1 VTRERGILRRSSF
14 FYLGCVY
21 VCVRQ
26 QNSRPY
32 GQNNSKRP
40 GAARLL
46 DPLVFSIDLANSP
59 PPGAFYCFGRQGW
72 SVSAGV
78 DDEVEAGYDTGRGKA
93 TDRDLA

>member
-1 VTRERGILRRSSF
+1 MLSVCERVLCVR
-14 FYLGCVY
+14 VY
-21 VCVRQ
+21 VQ
-26 QNSRPY
+26 TDHPWRPNQY
-32 GQNNSKRP
+32 KRP

-59 PPGAFYCFGRQGW
+59 PPGAFYCLGRQGW

-78 DDEVEAGYDTGRGKA
+78 DDEVEAGYDTGRGEA